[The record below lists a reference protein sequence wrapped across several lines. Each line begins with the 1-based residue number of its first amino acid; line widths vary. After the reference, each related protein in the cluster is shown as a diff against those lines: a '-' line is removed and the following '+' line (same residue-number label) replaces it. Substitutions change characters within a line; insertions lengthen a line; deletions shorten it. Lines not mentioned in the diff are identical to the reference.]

1 MSLVLRSKFDGMAAA
16 FGVCCSSFIP
26 INMGTSG
33 RDLLCPEGNEQV
45 VSVRKANKMMGRT
58 GAQRSMCCICIIGY
72 HYRACM
78 HIYTCYIYAYI
89 HACAYIDINYIYT
102 QELHTLCIRSL

>member
-1 MSLVLRSKFDGMAAA
+1 MSLVLRSKLDGLVAA

-26 INMGTSG
+26 INVGTSC

-58 GAQRSMCCICIIGY
+58 GAQCNMCMY
-72 HYRACM
+72 MHKFSNPACVEYVGCVCM
-78 HIYTCYIYAYI
+78 LPSRHVYV
-89 HACAYIDINYIYT
+89 
-102 QELHTLCIRSL
+102 